1 LRASGEIIARSQVEQ
16 ATVDGIEAHRD
27 AETNARA
34 IKAWYGGWWKGVVIK
49 GCIYLMTMMCHLH
62 RSL

>member
-1 LRASGEIIARSQVEQ
+1 LRASGEIIARSQSSRQRSMVLKHIVTRRRTPEQ
-16 ATVDGIEAHRD
+16 S
-27 AETNARA
+27 
-34 IKAWYGGWWKGVVIK
+34 KWYDGWWKGVVIK